1 MRWSRGGR
9 ERRTAPSSLYVLS
22 HNPQPIFL
30 LKHTFKA
37 GLFSAVVV
45 VSIVESYK
53 WLSPDSG
60 SETVILLAQISRQ
73 LVNISNGIPL
83 ESIESSQPFKPTFSI
98 LMVNIMWFGS
108 IVLCLAGS
116 VFATLIQ
123 QSARRYQAL
132 TQGCPTPHERARLR
146 AFLFNGIGKF
156 KLDQL
161 HQLLGMSMHVSIL
174 LYCIGLLIYIFTIET
189 LLGFFALAYL
199 LIFYLIYA
207 IFTFTPIFFFDCP
220 FGTPFTP
227 LVWRLFHLC
236 LLGFFST
243 TQRIVGRF
251 HDWSKTCRNTSGS
264 IKLANWLKTRVK
276 THRQWF
282 LGGRQ
287 RSIEFYATVAP
298 LAVDENTLER
308 ILAAFAEKDSEKELE
323 NFATWVPE
331 FFDKYARSDPAKAI
345 SEEPSTNPIFSF
357 RLRHL
362 IKKCIPENSGLTE
375 GLKRRLRV
383 GLECLWHWV
392 WAYNQNSKPLPP
404 YFPLQV
410 PSADMARRP
419 RTEEDPIG
427 GMIGRCFG
435 ALVAKKLAA
444 DLKSSHGPIC
454 DAKVEYLSTILG
466 RAQTDV
472 KSFLTNPDAI
482 GHANIANIESLTSSE
497 ANTLVAE
504 RVPSNAL
511 KIFRTTVDIL
521 AEELT
526 APVAELG
533 PPRSLILEAFIHSQ
547 ALQAANHQWL
557 LDTLKQILERLSV
570 VRDAPT
576 PVANDDLSSDK
587 SEV

>member
-9 ERRTAPSSLYVLS
+9 ERRKAPSSLYVRS
-22 HNPQPIFL
+22 HTPQPIFL
-30 LKHTFKA
+30 LKNTIKA

-83 ESIESSQPFKPTFSI
+83 ESIANSQPFKPTVSI
-98 LMVNIMWFGS
+98 LMVNVMWFGS
-108 IVLCLAGS
+108 VVLCLAGS

-123 QSARRYQAL
+123 QSARRFQAL

-146 AFLFNGIGKF
+146 AFLFSGIEKF
-156 KLDQL
+156 KVDQL
-161 HQLLGMSMHVSIL
+161 HQLLGMSMHLSIL
-174 LYCIGLLIYIFTIET
+174 LYCVGLLIYIFTIET

-199 LIFYLIYA
+199 LIFYLIYS
-207 IFTFTPIFFFDCP
+207 IFTFTPIFFFDSP

-227 LVWRLFHLC
+227 LAWRIFHLC
-236 LLGFFST
+236 LLAIFST
-243 TQRIVGRF
+243 TQRIVGQF
-251 HDWSKTCRNTSGS
+251 NAWSKTCRNRSGS
-264 IKLANWLKTRVK
+264 TKLNTLDKWLKTRVQM
-276 THRQWF
+276 HRQWF

-298 LAVDENTLER
+298 LAVDENTLEG

-323 NFATWVPE
+323 DFATWVPE

-345 SEEPSTNPIFSF
+345 SEEPSPNPIFGF

-362 IKKCIPENSGLTE
+362 IKKCIPENSSLTE
-375 GLKRRLRV
+375 EHKRRLRV

-392 WAYNQNSKPLPP
+392 WAYNQNSKPLPS
-404 YFPLQV
+404 YFPLHV
-410 PSADMARRP
+410 PSAEMACRP

-427 GMIGRCFG
+427 GMVGRCFG

-454 DAKVEYLSTILG
+454 DSDAKVAYLSTILG

-472 KSFLTNPDAI
+472 ESFITNPDAI
-482 GHANIANIESLTSSE
+482 GLANIESLTSSE

-504 RVPSNAL
+504 RVPSNVL

-526 APVAELG
+526 ASAAVLG
-533 PPRSLILEAFIHSQ
+533 QQRNLKLEALTHSQ
-547 ALQAANHQWL
+547 ALQAANGQWL
-557 LDTLKQILERLSV
+557 LDTLKEISEKV
-570 VRDAPT
+570 CDVPT
-576 PVANDDLSSDK
+576 LAADGDLSSIK